1 MGAFA
6 VERGV
11 ALGLLWSCCLVVEW
25 LSVAGSLLLDTGS
38 HSDLH
43 SSFVHRRL
51 KHHEKKNMQRE
62 ILSILGLPHRPRP
75 HSHGKHNSAPLF
87 MLDLYNAMST
97 GGEEE
102 EEEGFSHQYRPV
114 FTTQSPPL
122 ASLQDS
128 SFLNQAD
135 MVMSFVNLVEQEEDF
150 TLYQPHRQEYKFNLS
165 QIPDGEAVTAAEF
178 RIYKEWIRSRN
189 ENETFEI
196 GIYQVLHED
205 ANSRDTDLFLLDTRT
220 VWASEEGW
228 LVFDITAT
236 SNFWVM
242 SPQHNLGLQLR
253 VQTLNGQGV
262 NPKLSGL
269 MGLHGPQEK
278 QPFLVVFF
286 KVSKMHIRTARS
298 ASKRRNQGRG
308 KSTSVQQSPR
318 ATSLTEYN
326 TSDQRQACKKHE
338 LYVSFRDLGWQN
350 SPLQSASA
358 RQLH

>member
-38 HSDLH
+38 HSELH

-102 EEEGFSHQYRPV
+102 EGFSHQYRPV

-135 MVMSFVNLVEQEEDF
+135 MVMSFVNLGKPKRYKSGSTASVRMHVAQMHTNYSRIHQLTKRTCTHTEMYTALRNTHWFKPIGQQQRARLKKTITMFVAFLFELIRIDMKAKEAFIF
-150 TLYQPHRQEYKFNLS
+150 TKN
-165 QIPDGEAVTAAEF
+165 DV
-178 RIYKEWIRSRN
+178 IRS
-189 ENETFEI
+189 
-196 GIYQVLHED
+196 
-205 ANSRDTDLFLLDTRT
+205 
-220 VWASEEGW
+220 EEFAAP
-228 LVFDITAT
+228 VPKTA
-236 SNFWVM
+236 
-242 SPQHNLGLQLR
+242 
-253 VQTLNGQGV
+253 
-262 NPKLSGL
+262 
-269 MGLHGPQEK
+269 
-278 QPFLVVFF
+278 
-286 KVSKMHIRTARS
+286 
-298 ASKRRNQGRG
+298 
-308 KSTSVQQSPR
+308 
-318 ATSLTEYN
+318 
-326 TSDQRQACKKHE
+326 
-338 LYVSFRDLGWQN
+338 
-350 SPLQSASA
+350 
-358 RQLH
+358 